1 MEEVEVEHEGT
12 VKPMDLR
19 TGNGIRAGSRAAMP
33 ARVSA
38 RVLGFA
44 TWLVAVGCGGG
55 DARPAAEGA
64 GGTGEPA
71 LVQTVGDTTGSR
83 EVDTVYAPELQV
95 DLGLMAH
102 MPSGLYMRDI
112 TVGTGEK
119 VVLSG
124 AILRVHY
131 TGWLSNGV
139 EFDSTRDGQPLE
151 FTMGQGEVLRGWEE
165 ALAGMRTG
173 GRRLIVLPPA
183 LGFGA
188 GGLPGVVPPNS
199 TLVFDLEIVEIL

>member
-1 MEEVEVEHEGT
+1 MAA
-12 VKPMDLR
+12 
-19 TGNGIRAGSRAAMP
+19 TGS
-33 ARVSA
+33 
-38 RVLGFA
+38 
-44 TWLVAVGCGGG
+44 CGG
-55 DARPAAEGA
+55 DARPAEDTGA
-64 GGTGEPA
+64 SAAAA

-102 MPSGLYMRDI
+102 MPSGLYMKDI
-112 TVGTGEK
+112 TVGTGDR
-119 VVLSG
+119 VAVNG

-139 EFDSTRDGQPLE
+139 EFDSSRDENAPLE

-165 ALAGMRTG
+165 ALTGMRVG
-173 GRRLIVLPPA
+173 GRRLIVLPAA
-183 LGFGA
+183 LGFGE
-188 GGLPGVVPPNS
+188 GGLPGVVPPNA